1 MKGVTIFLAP
11 GFEDMEAIATRDVL
25 IRGGIDVRLVSI
37 TDEYIV
43 ESSHGL
49 QVSVDNCREDF
60 EFDEAG
66 TSRDDVMIF
75 PGGMPGTRHL
85 AEDADIM
92 HLMRDHYEAG
102 GTVAAICAAP
112 GLVCSQLDDASGLR
126 FTCFEGFQGNME
138 AKGAVYTPEGVVVDG
153 HLITAR
159 GAGWAVEFGLAIV
172 EYLKGAETAAKVR
185 SGLML

>member
-1 MKGVTIFLAP
+1 
-11 GFEDMEAIATRDVL
+11 MEAIATRDVL
-25 IRGGIDVRLVSI
+25 VRGGIDVRLVSI

-49 QVSVDNCREDF
+49 QVSVDANSHDF
-60 EFDEAG
+60 EFDEDG
-66 TSRDDVMIF
+66 TSREDVMIF
-75 PGGMPGTRHL
+75 PGGMPGTKHL
-85 AEDADIM
+85 ANDADIM

-112 GLVCSQLDDASGLR
+112 GLVCSQLDDVNGLK
-126 FTCFEGFQGNME
+126 FTCFEGFQGPME
-138 AKGAVYTPEGVVVDG
+138 AKGAVYTPQGVVVDG
-153 HLITAR
+153 RLITGR

-172 EYLKGAETAAKVR
+172 EYLKGPEAAAKVR